1 GHATERSGN
10 LSLTLS
16 LDLRLFL
23 FGIPKNRFSFA
34 KEKWFFEGKPV
45 LTLADKPRNVRYY
58 SRPVP

>member
-1 GHATERSGN
+1 ATERSGN

-16 LDLRLFL
+16 LDLKLFL

-45 LTLADKPRNVRYY
+45 LTLADTPSKVGNY
-58 SRPVP
+58 SRPVH